1 MSNVAI
7 SDPDARAI
15 ATIRTLCIDAVGWER
30 FVGANGVVGW
40 ERYVRV
46 NGAVVGMDT
55 FGASAPLKELQGK
68 FGFIREGVVGIAKAR
83 LAASA
88 AG

>member
-1 MSNVAI
+1 M
-7 SDPDARAI
+7 
-15 ATIRTLCIDAVGWER
+15 
-30 FVGANGVVGW
+30 GA
-40 ERYVRV
+40 

-55 FGASAPLKELQGK
+55 FGASARLKQLETK
-68 FGFIREGVVGIAKAR
+68 FGFIREAVVGIAKAR

>member
-1 MSNVAI
+1 
-7 SDPDARAI
+7 
-15 ATIRTLCIDAVGWER
+15 
-30 FVGANGVVGW
+30 VGANG
-40 ERYVRV
+40 
-46 NGAVVGMDT
+46 AIVGMDT

>member
-1 MSNVAI
+1 MSSVAI
-7 SDPDARAI
+7 SDPDPRAI

-30 FVGANGVVGW
+30 YVGA
-40 ERYVRV
+40 
-46 NGAVVGMDT
+46 NGAVVGMET
-55 FGASAPLKELQGK
+55 FSASAPLKELQRK
-68 FGFIREGVVGIAKAR
+68 FGFIPEAVVGIAKAR

>member
-1 MSNVAI
+1 MSSIAI
-7 SDPDARAI
+7 SDPDPRAI

-30 FVGANGVVGW
+30 YVGA
-40 ERYVRV
+40 

-68 FGFIREGVVGIAKAR
+68 FGFTPEAVVGIATTR
-83 LAASA
+83 FTASA

>member
-1 MSNVAI
+1 MSSVAI
-7 SDPDARAI
+7 SDPDPRAI
-15 ATIRTLCIDAVGWER
+15 ATIRTLCLDAFGS
-30 FVGANGVVGW
+30 
-40 ERYVRV
+40 ERYVGA

-55 FGASAPLKELQGK
+55 FGASAPLEELHRK
-68 FGFIREGVVGIAKAR
+68 SGFIPETVVGIAKAR

>member
-1 MSNVAI
+1 MSSIAI
-7 SDPDARAI
+7 SDPDPRAI

-30 FVGANGVVGW
+30 YVGA
-40 ERYVRV
+40 

-68 FGFIREGVVGIAKAR
+68 FGFIREGVVSIAKAR

>member
-7 SDPDARAI
+7 SDPDPRAI
-15 ATIRTLCIDAVGWER
+15 ATIRTLCIDD
-30 FVGANGVVGW
+30 VGW
-40 ERYVRV
+40 ERYVGA

-55 FGASAPLKELQGK
+55 FGGSAPLKVLQGK
-68 FGFIREGVVGIAKAR
+68 FGFFTPESVVGIATAR
-83 LAASA
+83 FAASA

>member
-1 MSNVAI
+1 MSSIAI
-7 SDPDARAI
+7 SDPDPRAI

-30 FVGANGVVGW
+30 YVGA
-40 ERYVRV
+40 

>member
-1 MSNVAI
+1 MTSIAI
-7 SDPDARAI
+7 SDPDPRAI
-15 ATIRTLCIDAVGWER
+15 ATIRTLCIDAVGS
-30 FVGANGVVGW
+30 
-40 ERYVRV
+40 ERYVGA